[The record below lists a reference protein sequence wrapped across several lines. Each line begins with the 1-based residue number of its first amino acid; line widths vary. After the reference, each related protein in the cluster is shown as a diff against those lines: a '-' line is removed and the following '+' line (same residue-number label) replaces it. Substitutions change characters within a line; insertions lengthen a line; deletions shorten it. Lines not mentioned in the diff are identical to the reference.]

1 MGFSGAAGRE
11 ARPYG
16 VRGLPTSYLLDRRGR
31 IVSGDVG
38 ARDWSGR
45 VAREIASACWRRSDG
60 AGGAS
65 CAPKESRGLPGRWA
79 S

>member
-38 ARDWSGR
+38 ARDWSR
-45 VAREIASACWRRSDG
+45 QEARQVVERLMAE
-60 AGGAS
+60 
-65 CAPKESRGLPGRWA
+65 K
-79 S
+79 